1 MLEKQQMISLPDGRR
16 LGYLIVGEGTP
27 VFYFHGTVS
36 SRLEVLLL
44 KELICKKHLLT
55 ISVDRPGAG
64 LSTFTP
70 RKRLQDFNSDI
81 NNLANYLGIN
91 KFAIL
96 GWSGGGPYALTYLAF
111 FPERVTRAVIVG
123 SPALPF
129 DVATAHNSS
138 IARFVMKFHPLG
150 ILALKRLRAQ
160 ILNANKD
167 IEAFLKSNNGKK
179 MLKSWPK
186 EDAKF
191 FADKAWVT
199 LMYASM
205 AEAFNQGDDSIK
217 AVFQEH
223 QLFMK
228 KWPKE
233 ASKISPDKVH
243 IWQGT
248 ADKTCRVDNAYM
260 IAETIQGAHL
270 EIFKGKGHCVMFD
283 NMEKLINTL
292 VGKRIK

>member
-1 MLEKQQMISLPDGRR
+1 MVEEKQMISLPDGRR
-16 LGYLIVGEGTP
+16 LGYLIIGEGTP

-44 KELICKKHLLT
+44 KELTCKKHLL

-70 RKRLQDFNSDI
+70 KKSFQDFNRDI
-81 NNLANYLGIN
+81 NNLADHLGID
-91 KFAIL
+91 KFAVL

-129 DVATAHNSS
+129 DVSTAHNSS
-138 IARFVMKFHPLG
+138 LARFVMKFQTLG
-150 ILALKRLRAQ
+150 ILALKRLSAQ

-167 IEAFLKSNNGKK
+167 IEAFLKSKNGKK
-179 MLKSWPK
+179 MLKGWPR

-205 AEAFNQGDDSIK
+205 AEAFRQGDDSIR

-228 KWPKE
+228 TWPKE
-233 ASKISPDKVH
+233 VSKIAPGKVDV
-243 IWQGT
+243 WQGT
-248 ADKTCRVDNAYM
+248 DDKTCRVDNAFK
-260 IAETIQGAHL
+260 IAGVVQGAHL
-270 EIFKGKGHCVMFD
+270 EIFTSKGHCVMFD
-283 NMEKLINTL
+283 NIEKLGDALI
-292 VGKRIK
+292 GKG